1 MTDKIQVVIAARA
14 FSLGLSAYEIAK
26 RCDKSPNK
34 EAVRR
39 YLTGRCSLGSAYV
52 SKICDVLGLELRA
65 KKGRKPEPSK
75 EDR

>member
-1 MTDKIQVVIAARA
+1 MDHLQSVITARA
-14 FSLGLSAYEIAK
+14 ETLGLSAYEIAK
-26 RCDKSPNK
+26 RCGESPNK

-65 KKGRKPEPSK
+65 KKGRTPEASK